1 MSEKTI
7 KKPRGIFSIIWRVFI
22 ALVIIIAALL
32 LAKSMVGNK
41 EEPPKRQAR
50 ERSFTVTVMQ
60 PEFATYSPSI
70 KSYGSIIASK
80 NIDIRAQVAGV
91 TQAVSNNLVAG
102 AKVKKG
108 ELLLSIDNFNYD
120 GAVQDAKSALS
131 DALLQLEI
139 AKQQLELEKLNLD
152 VAKQQLELGL
162 RDLERTRA
170 LHKSGSITNK
180 ALEDKEFLISQTE
193 QSVVQKQTSLALQQS
208 AIERQSINISR
219 VKWNLEKAKEQL
231 DNTKIFAPFDAI
243 VISET
248 AEIGRVITNNEVI
261 AKLYQSD
268 SLEVHF
274 TLSDNQYGL
283 LSGDGLVNRP
293 LEVVW
298 DIDPNPITVK
308 GKIIRSGAEV
318 NAAKGGV
325 EIFASLAG
333 ENLHLLKPGSFVE
346 VNINGISYS
355 NAMKVPETAIYENNH
370 LYVMHE
376 GRMQKQDIEFLARDG
391 QDIIVR
397 ANIAK
402 NDRIIT
408 TRLAQAGDGL
418 KVKVEGEEQPEKT
431 KSDALITDGEQ
442 QQRAKRKGQPRDG
455 ASGLSDGAPAGGGAG
470 GRGN

>member
-7 KKPRGIFSIIWRVFI
+7 KKPRGIFSILWRVFI
-22 ALVIIIAALL
+22 ALVIIVAAVL
-32 LAKSMVGNK
+32 LAKSMVDKK
-41 EEPPKRQAR
+41 EELPKRQAL

-60 PEFATYSPSI
+60 PELGNFSPSI
-70 KSYGSIIASK
+70 KSYGSIVASK
-80 NIDIRAQVAGV
+80 NIDIRVQVAGV
-91 TQAVSNNLVAG
+91 TQTVSNNLVVG

-131 DALLQLEI
+131 DALLQLKI

-162 RDLERTRA
+162 KDLERTRA
-170 LHKSGSITNK
+170 LHKSGSITSK

-208 AIERQSINISR
+208 TIERQSISISR
-219 VKWNLEKAKEQL
+219 VEWNLEKAEEQL

-248 AEIGRVITNNEVI
+248 AEIGRVITNNEVV
-261 AKLYQSD
+261 AKLYQSN

-283 LSGDGLVNRP
+283 LLGDGLVNRP
-293 LEVVW
+293 LEIVW
-298 DIDPNPITVK
+298 DIEPNPITVR

-333 ENLHLLKPGSFVE
+333 DNLDALKPGSFVA

-355 NAMKVPETAIYENNH
+355 NAIKVPETAIYENNH

-402 NDRIIT
+402 EDRIIT

-418 KVKVEGEEQPEKT
+418 RVKVEGEEQPKREK
-431 KSDALITDGEQ
+431 SEALSSSAEQ
-442 QQRAKRKGQPRDG
+442 QQRPKRKEQHRDS
-455 ASGLSDGAPAGGGAG
+455 ASGISGGTPAGGAG
-470 GRGN
+470 GKRN